1 MLPKNTIKHL
11 IALKQKKIREE
22 YHQFIAEGDKLVT
35 ELLTSHFNIL
45 EIFAVKTWSDAHKIN
60 PSIAVTEVTASELER
75 ISGLTTPNM
84 VLALVEIPQTQITDA
99 SVIEKLTLVLDDIKD
114 PGNLGTIIR
123 IADWFGISTIICS
136 EHTVDAYNP
145 KVVQATMGSI
155 ARVNLHYTD
164 LAVFFKSLPSEI
176 PIYGTLLNGKN
187 IYSQTL
193 SKNGLIVI
201 GNESKGI
208 SDELLPYISQ
218 KLYIPSYAE
227 NPGNKA
233 ESLNAS
239 VATAIVCAEF
249 MRRTL

>member
-1 MLPKNTIKHL
+1 MWARLSIFKKLSILFKTTPSNTL
-11 IALKQKKIREE
+11 
-22 YHQFIAEGDKLVT
+22 
-35 ELLTSHFNIL
+35 NIL
-45 EIFAVKTWSDAHKIN
+45 CTY
-60 PSIAVTEVTASELER
+60 VT
-75 ISGLTTPNM
+75 
-84 VLALVEIPQTQITDA
+84 
-99 SVIEKLTLVLDDIKD
+99 
-114 PGNLGTIIR
+114 
-123 IADWFGISTIICS
+123 
-136 EHTVDAYNP
+136 TVDAYNP

>member
-1 MLPKNTIKHL
+1 MNKFR
-11 IALKQKKIREE
+11 AE
-22 YHQFIAEGDKLVT
+22 YQQFVAEGDKLVS
-35 ELLTSHFNIL
+35 ELLLSRFNIL
-45 EIFAVKTWSDAHKIN
+45 EIFAVNTWSDAHKIN

-84 VLALVEIPQTQITDA
+84 VLALVEIPQNQ
-99 SVIEKLTLVLDDIKD
+99 VIEASAFEKLIFVLDEIKD

-136 EHTVDAYNP
+136 ENTVDVYNP

-155 ARVNLHYTD
+155 ARVNLQYTD

-176 PIYGTLLNGKN
+176 PVYGTLLNGEN

-239 VATAIVCAEF
+239 VAAAIVCAEF
-249 MRRTL
+249 KRRLI

>member
-1 MLPKNTIKHL
+1 MNKF
-11 IALKQKKIREE
+11 RDE

-35 ELLTSHFNIL
+35 ELLTSHFKII
-45 EIFAVKTWSDAHKIN
+45 EIFAVRAWSDAHKIN
-60 PSIAVTEVTASELER
+60 PSIAVTEVTALELER

-84 VLALVEIPQTQITDA
+84 VLALVEIPQTQFIDA
-99 SVIEKLTLVLDDIKD
+99 SAFEKLILLLDEIKD

-136 EHTVDAYNP
+136 EHTVDVYNP

-155 ARVNLHYTD
+155 ARVSLHYTD
-164 LAVFFKSLPSEI
+164 LAFFLKNKPKEI
-176 PIYGTLLNGKN
+176 PVYGTLLNGKN

-239 VATAIVCAEF
+239 VAAAIVCAEF
-249 MRRTL
+249 MRRIY

>member
-1 MLPKNTIKHL
+1 MLSKAIIKLIRSLDQKKYRIENNLFVAEGHKIVGEIIKTEIKINYIIAVKDWLNENKKLPKTEIF
-11 IALKQKKIREE
+11 E
-22 YHQFIAEGDKLVT
+22 VT
-35 ELLTSHFNIL
+35 EKELQQISFL
-45 EIFAVKTWSDAHKIN
+45 KT
-60 PSIAVTEVTASELER
+60 PQQ
-75 ISGLTTPNM
+75 
-84 VLALVEIPQTQITDA
+84 VLAVCYIPENRLNLDNLKN
-99 SVIEKLTLVLDDIKD
+99 SLTLALDDIQD